1 MVDEA
6 RCIHRLT
13 PAFIP
18 DSLSGAGATAGLW
31 GSCWPAQLL
40 LGQKKITRSPRENSA
55 ERQGSVPQASP
66 GPLHRQHKRFCR
78 DAFQPQG
85 LCVLLACLC
94 LFFLVNLT
102 EFRWGA
108 LQIEQAREVL
118 TKLERKVNL
127 FLSLA
132 KEPFSKTPPNTDK
145 IAFIPLFPFWAIMT
159 SVFSIL
165 LFPLTPDLYFFFIAF
180 LSKLYSSF
188 KRSGDCN
195 PNTAAIG
202 RLCGLH

>member
-1 MVDEA
+1 M
-6 RCIHRLT
+6 
-13 PAFIP
+13 
-18 DSLSGAGATAGLW
+18 
-31 GSCWPAQLL
+31 
-40 LGQKKITRSPRENSA
+40 
-55 ERQGSVPQASP
+55 
-66 GPLHRQHKRFCR
+66 
-78 DAFQPQG
+78 
-85 LCVLLACLC
+85 LLACLC

-165 LFPLTPDLYFFFIAF
+165 LFLLTPDLYFF
-180 LSKLYSSF
+180 L
-188 KRSGDCN
+188 
-195 PNTAAIG
+195 
-202 RLCGLH
+202 LHFFQNCTHLLREVETVTLTLLLLGGCVGFTDRVLPWV

>member
-1 MVDEA
+1 MGLLLACPVVARTEEDNQEPSREFNREA
-6 RCIHRLT
+6 RIR
-13 PAFIP
+13 
-18 DSLSGAGATAGLW
+18 SAGL
-31 GSCWPAQLL
+31 A
-40 LGQKKITRSPRENSA
+40 SA
-55 ERQGSVPQASP
+55 
-66 GPLHRQHKRFCR
+66 LHRQHKRFCR

-159 SVFSIL
+159 SSVFSIL
-165 LFPLTPDLYFFFIAF
+165 LCPLTPDLYFFFIAF